1 MNTIHLE
8 IVTPDGLIYDGN
20 AKSVVLPGS
29 EGEFGV
35 LAGHAALVSLL
46 KVGIV
51 DVENEDGSHDIIAID
66 WGYAEVDE
74 NRIIVLVEGAVHVA
88 GSSESQIAQ
97 SLEKAKALV
106 QNMSSEG
113 GLLNAAFAKI
123 DSAAKA
129 R

>member
-8 IVTPDGLIYDGN
+8 IVTPDGLIFDGS

-35 LAGHAALVSLL
+35 LPGHASLVSLL
-46 KVGIV
+46 NGGIV

-74 NRIIVLVEGAVHVA
+74 HKVIVLVDGAVHVA
-88 GSSESQIAQ
+88 GSDESKMAQ

-106 QNMSSEG
+106 QSMGIEG
-113 GLLNAAFAKI
+113 SILNAAFSKI
-123 DSAAKA
+123 ESAA
-129 R
+129 RTH